1 MKKRGQIMSILSD
14 EASLKEMVQLVGE
27 DALSAPDRLKMETAR
42 SIREDYLHQNAFHE
56 IDTYTSLPK
65 QYRMM
70 NLILDFHEACNKALG
85 QGADVKKLIVL
96 PVREQIG
103 RYKYTKEDDLDTEY
117 KKVETEINAEVDKVI
132 SQKEDF

>member
-1 MKKRGQIMSILSD
+1 
-14 EASLKEMVQLVGE
+14 
-27 DALSAPDRLKMETAR
+27 
-42 SIREDYLHQNAFHE
+42 
-56 IDTYTSLPK
+56 
-65 QYRMM
+65 MM